1 MNMLRKYLVFSLVLT
16 FVAISCS
23 DEVAGPVL
31 NIGASPEFTA
41 PSANASY
48 ILKEADVA
56 KSFATFS
63 WTAADYG
70 FQAGVNYTLE
80 MALTA
85 EKFKEPIVL
94 GSVNALSLTTTIGK
108 INSVIIAKGRPG
120 GEPVSIE
127 FRIAAT
133 VNPDVPTIYS
143 KSLVVNVT
151 PYEAV
156 IDYPKLQVPGSYQ
169 GWNPAD
175 QNTVIFSAKSDGK
188 FEGFVFMKGNTEF
201 KYTVGPSWDLNYGD
215 DGADGSLD
223 KGGANITA
231 AKEGIYKLNVNINS
245 LKHERLLTSWGL
257 IGSATPNGWDSDQ
270 DLIYDAASNTL
281 KITLNLKVGDIKFR
295 ANDDWGLNLGDD
307 GANRSLEYGGA
318 NIAVSTEGRYTVELF
333 LNKAVYSYKLTKI

>member
-1 MNMLRKYLVFSLVLT
+1 MLRKYLVFSLVLT

-41 PSANASY
+41 PSANANY

-63 WTAADYG
+63 WTAADY
-70 FQAGVNYTLE
+70 
-80 MALTA
+80 
-85 EKFKEPIVL
+85 

-231 AKEGIYKLNVNINS
+231 TKEGIYKLNVNINS

-318 NIAVSTEGRYTVELF
+318 NIAVSAEGRYTVELF

>member
-1 MNMLRKYLVFSLVLT
+1 MLRNYIVLSLALSIWVS
-16 FVAISCS
+16 SCS

-41 PSANASY
+41 PSANAGFV
-48 ILKEADVA
+48 LKEADAA

-63 WTAADYG
+63 WSAAEYG
-70 FQAGVNYTLE
+70 FQAGVTYTLE
-80 MALTA
+80 MALAA

-94 GSVNALSLTTTIGK
+94 GSVNTLSLIPTIGK

-120 GEPVSIE
+120 GEVVAVE

-143 KSLVVNVT
+143 KSLVLNVT
-151 PYEAV
+151 PYESV

-175 QNTVIFSAKSDGK
+175 QKTVIFSAKSDGR
-188 FEGFVFMKGNTEF
+188 FEGYVFMKDKTEY

-223 KGGANITA
+223 RNGANITA
-231 AKEGIYKLNVNINS
+231 VKEGIYKLNVNINT
-245 LKHERLLTSWGL
+245 LKHEQLLTSWGL
-257 IGSATPNGWDSDQ
+257 IGSATPSGWDSDQ
-270 DLIYDAASNTL
+270 DMAFDAASNSL
-281 KITLNLKVGDIKFR
+281 KITLNLKVGEIKFR
-295 ANDDWGLNLGDD
+295 ANDAWGINLGDD

-318 NIAVSTEGRYTVELF
+318 NIAVPAEGRYSVELI
-333 LNKAVYSYKLTKI
+333 LNRAIYTYKLTKI

>member
-1 MNMLRKYLVFSLVLT
+1 MNMLRNCLFYSLVLIT
-16 FVAISCS
+16 VSFSCS
-23 DEVAGPVL
+23 DDVVGPVL
-31 NIGASPEFTA
+31 KIGASPEFTA
-41 PSANASY
+41 PAANSSFV
-48 ILKEADVA
+48 LKESEAA

-70 FQAGVNYTLE
+70 FQAGVNYSLE

-94 GSVNALSLTTTIGK
+94 GSVNELSLITTIGK

-127 FRIAAT
+127 FRIAAN

-175 QNTVIFSAKSDGK
+175 QKTVIFSAKSDGK
-188 FEGFVFMKGNTEF
+188 YEGYVFMNQNAEF

-215 DGADGSLD
+215 DGGDGSLD
-223 KGGANITA
+223 KGGANIKAT
-231 AKEGIYKLNVNINS
+231 KEGIYKLNVNINT
-245 LKHERLLTSWGL
+245 LKHERLQTSWGI

-270 DLIYDAASNTL
+270 DLIYDATTNTL

-295 ANDDWGLNLGDD
+295 ANDDWGINLGDD

-318 NIAVSTEGRYTVELF
+318 NIGVAAEGRYSVELF
-333 LNKAVYSYKLTKI
+333 LNKAIYSYKLTKI

>member
-1 MNMLRKYLVFSLVLT
+1 MLRKYLVFSLVLS
-16 FVAISCS
+16 FLALSCN
-23 DEVAGPVL
+23 DEVLGPVL
-31 NIGASPEFTA
+31 NVGASPEFTA
-41 PSANASY
+41 PAANTSF
-48 ILKEADVA
+48 ILKEEDAA

-80 MALTA
+80 MALTD
-85 EKFKEPIVL
+85 EKFKEPILL
-94 GSVNALSLTTTIGK
+94 GSLNELTIIPTIGK

-127 FRIAAT
+127 FRITAN

-143 KSLVVNVT
+143 KSLIVNVT
-151 PYEAV
+151 PYESV

-169 GWNPAD
+169 GWNPTD
-175 QNTVIFSAKSDGK
+175 QKTVIFSVKSDGK
-188 FEGFVFMKGNTEF
+188 FEGFVFMNTNTEF
-201 KYTVGPSWDLNYGD
+201 KYAVGPSWDLNYGD

-223 KGGANITA
+223 KGGANIISTT
-231 AKEGIYKLNVNINS
+231 EGLYKLNVNMNT

-257 IGSATPNGWDSDQ
+257 IGSSTPNGWDSDQ
-270 DLIYDAASNTL
+270 DLIFDAVTNTL
-281 KITLNLKVGDIKFR
+281 KMTLTLKVGEIKFR

-307 GANRSLEYGGA
+307 GANRSLEFGGA
-318 NIAVSTEGRYTVELF
+318 NIVVTTEGKYTVELF